1 MDAQLL
7 TDLSGPVAL
16 LLDRHERSARPWY
29 PHELV
34 PWHEARDV
42 TSGDGQRDD
51 LPAGVRSALVLNLL
65 TEDNL
70 PCYVTALNESLGS
83 GPPWETWIRRWTAEE
98 MRHSIV
104 IRDYLT
110 VTRSVDLVALED
122 ARFDHVAHAPVPA
135 APNALEALVYVA
147 LQELATRIAH
157 ANTGRALPDR
167 AGRAI
172 MRRVA
177 ADENLH
183 HRFYR
188 DVVGAALELH
198 PDATVLAIDAQ
209 VRHFAMPGAGMA
221 DFREHA
227 KAISA
232 AGIYSVASF
241 HGQVLCP
248 VLLGQW
254 RLDRL
259 EGLSPPAA
267 AAQQRTLRFLARMG
281 RLADRLDGGA
291 SPTSPQPDAVAA
303 QAVRP
308 T

>member
-1 MDAQLL
+1 VTDAELL

-42 TSGDGQRDD
+42 ASSDGQRDD

-70 PCYVTALNESLGS
+70 PFYVTALYGCLPP

-98 MRHSIV
+98 MRHAIV

-122 ARFDHVAHAPVPA
+122 ARFDHVARAPVPA

-188 DVVGAALELH
+188 DIVSAALELH

-209 VRHFAMPGAGMA
+209 VRHFAMPGAGMT
-221 DFREHA
+221 DFREQA
-227 KAISA
+227 EAIAA

-241 HGQVLCP
+241 HRQVLCP

-254 RLDRL
+254 QLDRL

-267 AAQQRTLRFLARMG
+267 AAQRRTLRFLVRMG
-281 RLADRLDGGA
+281 RLADRLDGGT
-291 SPTSPQPDAVAA
+291 SPTSARLDAVPAGGGSS
-303 QAVRP
+303 
-308 T
+308 